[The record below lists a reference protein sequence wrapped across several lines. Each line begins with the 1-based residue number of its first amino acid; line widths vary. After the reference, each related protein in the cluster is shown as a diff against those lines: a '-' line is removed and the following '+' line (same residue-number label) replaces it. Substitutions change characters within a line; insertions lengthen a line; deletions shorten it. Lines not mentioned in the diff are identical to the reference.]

1 MFGRT
6 VLSNN
11 SVFPTRVSADG
22 SPKYKAGGGTIDWS
36 TVTAVSGS
44 DATLPGR
51 QRRPLGQKYL
61 RYGQVVCKITTGETQ
76 TITGTATSGSGTL
89 TLVRP
94 DTGATVTTAA
104 IAFNATAATV
114 LAAIQAVMG
123 PGQAVSASGGALGT
137 APVVITF
144 STSVDTMTV
153 NAGTLAGGTF
163 AVAATTD
170 TGLTGYFGPYDPA
183 ATDGRQNLN
192 RGDCFVLRRDGP
204 AVLVRLC
211 RAVGPSN
218 DQVGGLIEGGEIWID
233 RVLQSGTAAHTLAL
247 GPTLARVPRR
257 LPAVLARKELTR
269 VLTPPIF
276 RSSSA
281 PNVPT
286 YSTHTAR
293 RHGKRPPSTDRGEPH
308 MSTPAQI
315 GFFDAARVTGVM
327 RGLTDPRLL
336 PIP

>member
-11 SVFPTRVSADG
+11 SVLPTRVSADG

-36 TVTAVSGS
+36 TVAAVSGS
-44 DATLPGR
+44 DVTLPDGSVIKI
-51 QRRPLGQKYL
+51 GQKYL
-61 RYGQVVCKITTGETQ
+61 RYGQVVSKITTGETQ

-123 PGQAVSASGGALGT
+123 PSQAVSASGGALGT

-153 NAGTLAGGTF
+153 NTGTLAGGTF

-170 TGLTGYFGPYDPA
+170 TGLTGYFGPHDPA

-192 RGDCFVLRRDGP
+192 RGDVFVCDETILQYSSGSSGLS
-204 AVLVRLC
+204 A
-211 RAVGPSN
+211 AN
-218 DQVGGLIEGGEIWID
+218 DQVGGLIEGGDIFID
-233 RVLQSGTAAHTLAL
+233 RVIQSGVATASLAA
-247 GPTLARVPRR
+247 GPTLANFLAAFPRFSLVR
-257 LPAVLARKELTR
+257 
-269 VLTPPIF
+269 
-276 RSSSA
+276 
-281 PNVPT
+281 
-286 YSTHTAR
+286 
-293 RHGKRPPSTDRGEPH
+293 
-308 MSTPAQI
+308 
-315 GFFDAARVTGVM
+315 
-327 RGLTDPRLL
+327 
-336 PIP
+336 